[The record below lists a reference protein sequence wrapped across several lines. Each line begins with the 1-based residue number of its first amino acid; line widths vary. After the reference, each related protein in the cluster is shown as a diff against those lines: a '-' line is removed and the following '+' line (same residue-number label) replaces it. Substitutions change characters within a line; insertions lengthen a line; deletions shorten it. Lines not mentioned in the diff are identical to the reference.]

1 MSVDPTAH
9 NPLRADQRPLYAQAA
24 EALRNLVRGGDYAP
38 GDRLPSEIELSQRLG
53 ISRPTLREALHQLEE
68 EGAILRRHGVGTFV
82 AEPQPVLDAGL
93 EVLESL
99 DRMAERGGLQ
109 TSMGAATIETRP
121 ATLRELEGL
130 EAAAVT
136 RRTAV
141 TGVTAVTRVM
151 VADGQEVAYLVD
163 IVPDVYLAAAELNHP
178 RRHRST
184 AFHGSVLDYLLQR
197 GWPALSHSR
206 TEISAEAADAETGA
220 LRLNVARGAPL
231 LRLEAQLFAQDGR
244 IVDYS
249 ISHFVPGHFRFHV
262 VRRVG

>member
-1 MSVDPTAH
+1 VNSTAH
-9 NPLRADQRPLYAQAA
+9 TQLRADQRPLYVQAA
-24 EALRNLVRGGDYAP
+24 EALRKLVHQGGYAP
-38 GDRLPSEIELSQRLG
+38 GDRLPSEVELSQRLG

-82 AEPQPVLDAGL
+82 AEPKPVLDAGL

-99 DRMAERGGLQ
+99 DRMAERGGLK
-109 TSMGAATIETRP
+109 TSMGAANIEARL
-121 ATLRELEGL
+121 ATEREIEGL
-130 EAAAVT
+130 EAAAGTV
-136 RRTAV
+136 
-141 TGVTAVTRVM
+141 VTAVTRVI
-151 VADGQEVAYLVD
+151 VADGREVAYLID
-163 IVPDVYLAAAELNHP
+163 IVPDEYLIPAELENSAP
-178 RRHRST
+178 
-184 AFHGSVLDYLLQR
+184 AEQPVFHGSVLDYLLQR

-206 TEISAEAADAETGA
+206 TELSVEAADLELARA
-220 LRLNVARGAPL
+220 LSVARGAPL